1 MTLLAL
7 VVVAAAVMAAAW
19 ALHPGRGE
27 RAAHAYRAPAENASG
42 FQRFMA
48 HMPHRNGNGNGNG
61 SAPTGMSLADSP
73 MVTPGARS
81 DAELA
86 EQYLAGFDLRSVVRF
101 SVRFFTCVLAAMI
114 VATFAVWLIAS
125 ALGLI
130 GDFERFM
137 EGVGF
142 NDFHLLSVEFL
153 LGVCLIGV
161 AFAMFMTVLV
171 CAAAALY
178 NVLAHRW
185 EGVRVYMA
193 SGPSRRARV
202 APPEPMDAPRPLE
215 TTDIPVETTDIPVER
230 TGTTTETMV
239 SSDGDAM
246 PATPPPRKR
255 MRVMPGRRA
264 RP

>member
-19 ALHPGRGE
+19 ALHPGRA
-27 RAAHAYRAPAENASG
+27 RAAHAYGEPADKASG

-48 HMPHRNGNGNGNG
+48 HMPNQNGDGNGNGNG
-61 SAPTGMSLADSP
+61 TAPTETSLVDSP
-73 MVTPGARS
+73 IVTPGVRDDVAL
-81 DAELA
+81 D
-86 EQYLAGFDLRSVVRF
+86 EQYLQGFDLRSVARF
-101 SVRFFTCVLAAMI
+101 AVRFFTCVLAAMI
-114 VATFAVWLIAS
+114 VATFAVWLVAS

-142 NDFHLLSVEFL
+142 NDFHLLSIEFL
-153 LGVCLIGV
+153 LGVCFIGV
-161 AFAMFMTVLV
+161 AFAIFMTVLV

-185 EGVRVYMA
+185 EGVRVYMSSA
-193 SGPSRRARV
+193 PRARV
-202 APPEPMDAPRPLE
+202 SAALSYQVEEPRPVE
-215 TTDIPVETTDIPVER
+215 PVEATDISPN
-230 TGTTTETMV
+230 TMV
-239 SSDGDAM
+239 SSDGDSM
-246 PATPPPRKR
+246 LTPPPARKR
-255 MRVMPGRRA
+255 MRVMPRRRV